1 MFTTFSLLKSKPVCA
16 DEKQQFWRLI
26 ESYASTESGKWLN
39 DFQWKAFDICWCPAM
54 TISSGVMGAFVPWF
68 GEKVFLMQ
76 ADAPAMPGARD
87 PWPSLIAS
95 TLVHELRHLWQFKR
109 HPLLYVLCCLPV
121 LRGFTLERD
130 AWAQTKPAQDF
141 FDALERLRS
150 ASEFAAATLEQ
161 REVAD
166 PAPLNQD

>member
-1 MFTTFSLLKSKPVCA
+1 MFTTFSLLKSKDLTVA
-16 DEKQQFWRLI
+16 EKREFDKLLT
-26 ESYASTESGKWLN
+26 SYAGTKEGAWLN
-39 DFQWKAFDICWCPAM
+39 RIPWQACVIKWCPAM
-54 TISSGVMGAFVPWF
+54 TQNSGVMGAFVPWF

-76 ADAPAMPGARD
+76 ADAPAMPGVRD

-109 HPLLYVLCCLPV
+109 HPLLYVLFCLPV

-166 PAPLNQD
+166 PAPLNQE